1 MSGYKLIAFDM
12 DGTLLNS
19 KKQVTSAVIDG
30 INKAFDMGK
39 EVVLSTGR
47 CLPELIEFFE
57 LIPKLRYAVAVSGG
71 YVYDYHE
78 HKIVYEKPI
87 EHSVV
92 LELLKFANHR
102 EDIMIHMLNEKSY
115 IEKRCLEN
123 MTRYGMQPYIN
134 MFRNV
139 ATPVDNLLEYYKA
152 NPQKIH
158 KINLYHSSPEDR
170 LKTEAQLAGINA
182 ELTHSEWS
190 SLECT
195 AKGVTKGDGLIGL
208 CNLLDID
215 ISEAIAVGDSENDVG
230 MLDVAG
236 LAIGMGN
243 SVESIKKHCDVFVA
257 DNNNDGALEA
267 IEKFLL

>member
-1 MSGYKLIAFDM
+1 MKDNKWIYFDM

-19 KKQVTSAVIDG
+19 KKQVSRAVIDG

-102 EDIMIHMLNEKSY
+102 EDIIK
-115 IEKRCLEN
+115 
-123 MTRYGMQPYIN
+123 
-134 MFRNV
+134 
-139 ATPVDNLLEYYKA
+139 NLTT
-152 NPQKIH
+152 Q
-158 KINLYHSSPEDR
+158 SF
-170 LKTEAQLAGINA
+170 
-182 ELTHSEWS
+182 LT
-190 SLECT
+190 
-195 AKGVTKGDGLIGL
+195 
-208 CNLLDID
+208 
-215 ISEAIAVGDSENDVG
+215 
-230 MLDVAG
+230 
-236 LAIGMGN
+236 
-243 SVESIKKHCDVFVA
+243 
-257 DNNNDGALEA
+257 
-267 IEKFLL
+267 